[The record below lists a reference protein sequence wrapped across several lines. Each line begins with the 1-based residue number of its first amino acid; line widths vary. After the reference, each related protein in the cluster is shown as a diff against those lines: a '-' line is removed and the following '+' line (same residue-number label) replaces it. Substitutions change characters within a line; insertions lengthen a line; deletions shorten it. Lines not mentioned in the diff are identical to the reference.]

1 MTVHAVH
8 GRWGMRVMNTLVEF
22 LVKTRNHLSETW
34 RRVTGNWKPLV
45 EKPVPAEE
53 VDLQL
58 RQASIPNWGFFF
70 MLLLSSAIATFGLLS
85 NSAPA
90 IIGAMIIAPLMAP
103 ILGLAYGIVVFEWEQ
118 VSRAALTVISGTLVV
133 VAFAYL
139 TTAFIGLRIAGSEI
153 LSRTTPTL
161 LDLGVAMAAGA
172 AGAFAY
178 SRKSIANSIAGVAI
192 AVALVPPLA
201 VTGIG
206 LALGRRATAD
216 IGLSLSEI
224 GLYSGGAD
232 IAGGAFLLFLTNLAG
247 IVVVAGAVLMS
258 QRYGDWKKATVGLL
272 IVSVISIF
280 LMEPL
285 GQSLYR
291 LSVKSRTMRLI
302 ATLPAV
308 RPDLFNSRG
317 RIDSLNVTY
326 RNDLLHVDIDG
337 IVPRDD
343 LHLMQEGVDVLR
355 RYLSES
361 LNEPLVIELEAIP
374 LDSFHFVSVPEG
386 YQQETG
392 GE

>member
-1 MTVHAVH
+1 
-8 GRWGMRVMNTLVEF
+8 MNTLVEF
-22 LVKTRNHLSETW
+22 FAKTWNYLSEAW

-103 ILGLAYGIVVFEWEQ
+103 ILGLAYGIVVCEWKQ
-118 VSRAALTVISGTLVV
+118 VSRAALTVITGTMVV

-139 TTAFIGLRIAGSEI
+139 TTVFIGLRIAGSEI

-206 LALGRRATAD
+206 LALGRKATAD
-216 IGLSLSEI
+216 VGLSLSEI

-232 IAGGAFLLFLTNLAG
+232 IAGGAFILFLTNLAG
-247 IVVVAGAVLMS
+247 IVVVAGAVLVS

-272 IVSVISIF
+272 MVSAISIF

-285 GQSLYR
+285 GESLHR

-308 RPDLFNSRG
+308 RPDLFTSRG
-317 RIDSLNVTY
+317 RIDSLHVTY

-337 IVPRDD
+337 VIPRSELDV
-343 LHLMQEGVDVLR
+343 MQEGIDVLR
-355 RYLSES
+355 QYLSES

-374 LDSFHFVSVPEG
+374 LDSYQFVSAPDG
-386 YQQETG
+386 YQRKTG

>member
-1 MTVHAVH
+1 MD
-8 GRWGMRVMNTLVEF
+8 RLKQLWI
-22 LVKTRNHLSETW
+22 KTWRYVFETG

-45 EKPVPAEE
+45 EKPVPADE

-58 RQASIPNWGFFF
+58 RQASIPSWGFFF

-103 ILGLAYGIVVFEWEQ
+103 ILGLSYGIVVFEWGQ
-118 VSRAALTVISGTLVV
+118 VSRAAMTVIAGTLVV
-133 VAFAYL
+133 VMFAYL
-139 TTAFIGLRIAGSEI
+139 TTWFIGLRIAGSEI

-178 SRKSIANSIAGVAI
+178 SRRSIANSIAGVAI

-216 IGLSLSEI
+216 VGLSLSEI

-232 IAGGAFLLFLTNLAG
+232 IAGGSFILFLTNLVG
-247 IVVVAGAVLMS
+247 IVVVAGVVLAT
-258 QRYGDWKKATVGLL
+258 QRYGEWKKAVVGLL
-272 IVSVISIF
+272 AVSLASIF

-285 GQSLYR
+285 GQSLHQ
-291 LSVKSRTMRLI
+291 LSVKSQTMRMI
-302 ATLPAV
+302 ANLPAV
-308 RPDLFNSRG
+308 RPDLFNGRG
-317 RIDSLNVTY
+317 RLDSLHVTY
-326 RNDLLHVDIDG
+326 RNDVLFVDIDAY
-337 IVPRDD
+337 IPKNELDQ
-343 LHLMQEGVDVLR
+343 MQETLDVLR
-355 RYLSES
+355 HYLSEA
-361 LNEPLVIELEAIP
+361 LNEPVVLEVEAVP
-374 LDSFHFVSVPEG
+374 LDSYHFVSGPEG
-386 YQQETG
+386 HESQPDVE
-392 GE
+392 